1 VSHPGVSAVVVV
13 HGSPA
18 VTVDACIESLIASVD
33 VDVHIILVNNA
44 SPDNGAACRRWQG
57 HRQVTTVD
65 SVRNDGFA
73 AGVNQGL
80 AHLRAN
86 NFVLLLNDDAFV
98 SPQALAKLVELLA
111 ADSTLIAAAPR
122 VMLADEPDRIDSL
135 GVVLRPTGEAFNA
148 YIGQPWTGQLHD
160 GADIFGPCFGAA
172 MFRHNAFDDA
182 TGVGRLDQRYRLY
195 YEDVDWALRAQR
207 RGFRSALATQA
218 LVYHQHAAS
227 TRLMGEAKRYE
238 LVQRNLLLC
247 ATKNLTWA
255 SVVRIWAGRLIAH
268 AKGVIKGPYRVPR
281 LASLVRALA
290 GSPSAVLARRGQ
302 PNPQRAETDLFGYS
316 NGLSP
321 QFDVTT
327 YRSSATKTT
336 G

>member
-18 VTVDACIESLIASVD
+18 VTVDACIQSLLDSVD
-33 VDVHIILVNNA
+33 VDVRVVLVNNA
-44 SPDNGAACRRWQG
+44 SPDNGAACQRWQG
-57 HRQVTTVD
+57 HPQVTLIN

-80 AHLRAN
+80 AHVRVN
-86 NFVLLLNDDAFV
+86 DFVLLLNDDAFV
-98 SPQALAKLVELLA
+98 APRALSILVETLA
-111 ADSTLIAAAPR
+111 SDATLIAAAPR

-135 GVVLRPTGEAFNA
+135 GVVLRPSGEAFNA
-148 YIGQPWTGQLHD
+148 YIGQPWTEQLPSL
-160 GADIFGPCFGAA
+160 ADILGPCFGAA
-172 MFRHNAFDDA
+172 MFRHNAFDNA
-182 TGVGRLDQRYRLY
+182 TGVGRLDERYRLY

-218 LVYHQHAAS
+218 VVYHQHAAS

-247 ATKNLTWA
+247 ATKNLTGA
-255 SVVRIWAGRLIAH
+255 SVAKIWAGRLITH
-268 AKGVIKGPYRVPR
+268 AKGVIRGPYRLPR

-290 GSPSAVLARRGQ
+290 GAPSALLARRGQ
-302 PNPQRAETDLFGYS
+302 PNRQRAEAELFAYS

-327 YRSSATKTT
+327 YRASNA
-336 G
+336 